1 MTNIRVNG
9 VPLDSLDGVIMKPN
23 DRICIGPSAIF
34 VFKNKQKEDEA
45 SMPDPDDDPISFDF
59 ANEEVV
65 NYDTKTNKQKKEEE
79 AKKEEEQQQRR
90 RPIHADPMMNHPTCW
105 HRIRSTFPAHPA
117 FGHRFHQTILLR
129 EQCVSSR
136 STPVVHGRMLTR
148 QPLPKPFDPS
158 SLRQEQLHPERG
170 GGATVLVDLPVGPI
184 ECPVCKGQ
192 PGRLGR
198 SGCPACWRNPI
209 TLPWTFPPR
218 TMPGVEQGYSVTNL
232 QFQSLLRIRK
242 RGDERVSHAK
252 NTRRELPS
260 VSGTNTSGGDLEKD
274 RATADLCT
282 HTPFYCR
289 PALSLHRIKHESDLL
304 RIIIRNLPDD
314 GVLVEMIVCPHV
326 TTLAHLN
333 LLYVANCAD
342 PTAGLCLEGRISPLV
357 LVVPTEEGAYH
368 IDLRQEN
375 VTDLHGFYNF
385 SPGSS
390 TTLSELRFGTYLVEI
405 LFDNFFH
412 SLSPPSIDLIR
423 RRRHSSCC

>member
-1 MTNIRVNG
+1 M
-9 VPLDSLDGVIMKPN
+9 
-23 DRICIGPSAIF
+23 
-34 VFKNKQKEDEA
+34 
-45 SMPDPDDDPISFDF
+45 
-59 ANEEVV
+59 
-65 NYDTKTNKQKKEEE
+65 
-79 AKKEEEQQQRR
+79 
-90 RPIHADPMMNHPTCW
+90 
-105 HRIRSTFPAHPA
+105 
-117 FGHRFHQTILLR
+117 
-129 EQCVSSR
+129 
-136 STPVVHGRMLTR
+136 
-148 QPLPKPFDPS
+148 
-158 SLRQEQLHPERG
+158 
-170 GGATVLVDLPVGPI
+170 
-184 ECPVCKGQ
+184 
-192 PGRLGR
+192 
-198 SGCPACWRNPI
+198 
-209 TLPWTFPPR
+209 
-218 TMPGVEQGYSVTNL
+218 TNL